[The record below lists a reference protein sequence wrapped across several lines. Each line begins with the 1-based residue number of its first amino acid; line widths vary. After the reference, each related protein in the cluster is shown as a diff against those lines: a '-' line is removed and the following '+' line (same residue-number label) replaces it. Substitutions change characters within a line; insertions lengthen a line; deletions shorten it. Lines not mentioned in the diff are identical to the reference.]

1 MIFREVGFQYRFA
14 EQEFFD
20 SHDRLTMRA
29 IGKLG
34 SPAMRLYRTFRS
46 RIVYLRKPDSPR

>member
-20 SHDRLTMRA
+20 STTAHPCVRSENWR
-29 IGKLG
+29 
-34 SPAMRLYRTFRS
+34 PAMRLYRTFRG
-46 RIVYLRKPDSPR
+46 RIVHLGPDSPR